1 MIASPTDDRF
11 QFDYRRHL
19 AAQDLLPQHQEDFQ
33 RLVKLLRHAPRF
45 QLLFARIA
53 DESYRGLL
61 IGKLQDLLA
70 TAGRPVHTA
79 DLADDARFPD
89 FEALETWLATLGQ
102 GQAVIHLVN
111 TGHWL
116 QGPRV
121 QSLNVRRDAL
131 AKRLDAALL
140 WWLPPAALE
149 RVAREAPD
157 AWSWRAGVFDFV
169 AAVPQQRT
177 GLASRPEASPDIG
190 PLTLAQRSRR
200 LAVLHQQLDG
210 EGATAIPDDL
220 RLHLLLEQGDLYR
233 SLGQWDLAQRVLQ
246 AGALPLAERLGAD
259 RMKALTQRGIAD
271 ILQARGELDAALRIH
286 TEEQLPVYQRLGDVH
301 AKALTQGRI
310 ADILRARGELDAALR
325 IRTEEQ
331 LPVFE
336 RLGDVREKAVTQG
349 RIADI
354 LQVRGELDAALRIR
368 TEEELP
374 VYERLGDVHAKAVT
388 QGKIA
393 DILQA
398 RGELDAALRIRTE
411 EELPVFER
419 LGDMHAKAVTQGG
432 IAGILQA
439 RGELDAALAL
449 HDQRLP
455 IAQQMRDID
464 SIAHIRYSMAG
475 IRLQRGDHQTGGLQQ
490 IHDDLAESFEMFRT
504 LGRPDG
510 IGAAGE
516 LLAQVLAM
524 RGQKGDA
531 LEVLDHAQSAY
542 ARLANAEDIA
552 RVRSLREKIAAGS

>member
-1 MIASPTDDRF
+1 MIASPAADPF

-33 RLVKLLRHAPRF
+33 RLVKLLRFAPRF

-70 TAGRPVHTA
+70 SAGRPVHTA
-79 DLADDARFPD
+79 DLADDERFPD
-89 FEALETWLATLGQ
+89 FEALETWLAALGQ

-116 QGPRV
+116 QGPRL

-169 AAVPQQRT
+169 AAVPEQRM
-177 GLASRPEASPDIG
+177 GLANRPKVSLDIG

-210 EGATAIPDDL
+210 EEAAAIPDDL
-220 RLHLLLEQGDLYR
+220 RLLLLIEQGDVYE
-233 SLGQWDLAQRVLQ
+233 SLGQWDLAQRVLRE
-246 AGALPLAERLGAD
+246 GALPLAERLGDVRA
-259 RMKALTQRGIAD
+259 KAVTQSKIAD
-271 ILQARGELDAALRIH
+271 ILEARGELDAALRIH
-286 TEEQLPVYQRLGDVH
+286 TEE
-301 AKALTQGRI
+301 
-310 ADILRARGELDAALR
+310 E
-325 IRTEEQ
+325 

-336 RLGDVREKAVTQG
+336 RLGDMR
-349 RIADI
+349 
-354 LQVRGELDAALRIR
+354 
-368 TEEELP
+368 
-374 VYERLGDVHAKAVT
+374 AKAVT

-398 RGELDAALRIRTE
+398 RGELDAALRIRTDEQLPVYERLGDLREKAVTQGKIADILKARGDLDAALRIWTKEQLPVFERLGDAHAKAVTQGRIANILQARGELDAALRIRTE

-419 LGDMHAKAVTQGG
+419 LGAVREKTVTQGR
-432 IAGILQA
+432 IADILEA

-455 IAQQMRDID
+455 IAQQMGDIHI
-464 SIAHIRYSMAG
+464 IAHIKYSMAQ
-475 IRLQRGDHQTGGLQQ
+475 IRLQRGDLQTGGFQQ
-490 IHDDLAESFEMFRT
+490 IHDDLAESFEIMRK

-510 IGAAGE
+510 IGAVGQ

-524 RGQKGDA
+524 RGEKGEA
-531 LEVLDHAQSAY
+531 LEVLDQAESAY
-542 ARLANAEDIA
+542 VKLADDQGVA
-552 RVRSLREKIAAGS
+552 RVRSLREAIAAGT

>member
-1 MIASPTDDRF
+1 MIASPAADPF

-33 RLVKLLRHAPRF
+33 RLVKLLRFAPRF

-70 TAGRPVHTA
+70 SAGRPVHTA
-79 DLADDARFPD
+79 DLADDERFPD
-89 FEALETWLATLGQ
+89 FEALETWLAALGQ

-116 QGPRV
+116 QGPRL

-169 AAVPQQRT
+169 AAVPEQRM
-177 GLASRPEASPDIG
+177 GLANRPKVSLDIG

-210 EGATAIPDDL
+210 EEAAAIPDDL
-220 RLHLLLEQGDLYR
+220 RLLLLIEQGDVYE
-233 SLGQWDLAQRVLQ
+233 SLGQWDLAQRVLRE
-246 AGALPLAERLGAD
+246 GALPLAERLGDVRA
-259 RMKALTQRGIAD
+259 KAVTQSKIAD
-271 ILQARGELDAALRIH
+271 ILEARGELDAALRIH
-286 TEEQLPVYQRLGDVH
+286 TEE
-301 AKALTQGRI
+301 
-310 ADILRARGELDAALR
+310 E
-325 IRTEEQ
+325 

-336 RLGDVREKAVTQG
+336 RLGDMR
-349 RIADI
+349 
-354 LQVRGELDAALRIR
+354 
-368 TEEELP
+368 
-374 VYERLGDVHAKAVT
+374 AKAVT

-419 LGDMHAKAVTQGG
+419 LGAVREKTVTQGR
-432 IAGILQA
+432 IADILEA

-455 IAQQMRDID
+455 IAQQMGDIHI
-464 SIAHIRYSMAG
+464 IAHIKYSMAQ
-475 IRLQRGDHQTGGLQQ
+475 IRLQRGDLQTGGFQQ
-490 IHDDLAESFEMFRT
+490 IHDDLAESFEIMRK

-510 IGAAGE
+510 IGAVGQ

-524 RGQKGDA
+524 RGEKGEA
-531 LEVLDHAQSAY
+531 LEVLDQAESAY
-542 ARLANAEDIA
+542 VKLADDQGVA
-552 RVRSLREKIAAGS
+552 RVRSLREAIAAGT